1 MPRSKAN
8 AKQSEKGKGLEPAKK
23 NLASQKI
30 SRKSAPVTTGVK
42 DPVQK
47 RRSRPGKAAL
57 REIKKF
63 QKSTDL
69 LIQRAPFQRR
79 STFSLI
85 SSSSDCRWVRQG
97 QPSRVEPSQ
106 QRKRVQI
113 PITSFASNSGSRWSC
128 RGEFVRRR
136 LPLHNSC
143 QENDAVRQGPDFGE
157 KNQRRCFLISFLSSF
172 LTR

>member
-8 AKQSEKGKGLEPAKK
+8 AKQTEKAKTLEPAKK

-69 LIQRAPFQRR
+69 LIQKAPFQRR
-79 STFSLI
+79 STHELIFS
-85 SSSSDCRWVRQG
+85 SPNC
-97 QPSRVEPSQ
+97 
-106 QRKRVQI
+106 
-113 PITSFASNSGSRWSC
+113 
-128 RGEFVRRR
+128 
-136 LPLHNSC
+136 
-143 QENDAVRQGPDFGE
+143 
-157 KNQRRCFLISFLSSF
+157 
-172 LTR
+172 